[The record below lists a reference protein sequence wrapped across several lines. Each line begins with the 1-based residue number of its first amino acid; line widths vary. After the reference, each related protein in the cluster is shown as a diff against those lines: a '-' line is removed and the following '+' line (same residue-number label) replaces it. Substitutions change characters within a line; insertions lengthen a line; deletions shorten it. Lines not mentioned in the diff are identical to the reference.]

1 MTSGKK
7 KLFILTAIFLLYSA
21 SIVYSAGN
29 SGTFTDKEDK
39 KEESSF
45 ESCGKDSE
53 KGCKKETKKKFQIK
67 KDSAAK
73 PEDQK

>member
-1 MTSGKK
+1 M
-7 KLFILTAIFLLYSA
+7 KLQLYILTAFITFIIVNSA
-21 SIVYSAGN
+21 FAAG
-29 SGTFTDKEDK
+29 SSSTFTPEEDK

-45 ESCGKDSE
+45 EACGKDSE

-67 KDSAAK
+67 KNVSAK